1 MIDAQ
6 TISIIFAGLSIG
18 VAAIYYTLTLRST
31 QRAQQLQLETRQAQL
46 FMNIYN
52 QSFTNP
58 RYLES
63 IGIILDNPWSSYDEF
78 KSIYRFGK
86 NKDPEFCLAY
96 DLICGFFEGMGVL
109 VKENLL
115 DIRLVALLVSNQTI
129 RIWELNQLIIDEFR
143 EDMNAPR
150 IWIEFEYLYN
160 ELIKYHEQH
169 PELMS

>member
-1 MIDAQ
+1 MVDAQ

-18 VAAIYYTLTLRST
+18 IAAIYYTLTLRNT
-31 QRAQQLQLETRQAQL
+31 QRAQQLQQETRQAQL

-58 RYLES
+58 HYLES
-63 IGIILDNPWSSYDEF
+63 IGKIMDNLWSNYEEF
-78 KSIYRFGK
+78 KSIYHYGE

-96 DLICGFFEGMGVL
+96 DLVCGFFEGMGVL

-129 RIWELNQLIIDEFR
+129 RIWELNQLIIDDFR

-150 IWIEFEYLYN
+150 IWSEFEYLYN

-169 PELMS
+169 PELKT